1 VQKALQWRKTLVQQ
15 NVNEECLEP
24 CGGQGKSF
32 RFMECTYCDFCLED
46 DFISLVIKIFGC
58 LHRQND
64 DFLHVLTWHDQ

>member
-1 VQKALQWRKTLVQQ
+1 VVAREKVLDLW
-15 NVNEECLEP
+15 NVHIVT
-24 CGGQGKSF
+24 SVF
-32 RFMECTYCDFCLED
+32 ED